1 MNFINPT
8 MEGSIKVMD
17 KIQNE
22 HFINEEYI
30 NYMKIL
36 YLYLATED
44 YIFIYFLYQLVP
56 VCVIKFF
63 W

>member
-63 W
+63 